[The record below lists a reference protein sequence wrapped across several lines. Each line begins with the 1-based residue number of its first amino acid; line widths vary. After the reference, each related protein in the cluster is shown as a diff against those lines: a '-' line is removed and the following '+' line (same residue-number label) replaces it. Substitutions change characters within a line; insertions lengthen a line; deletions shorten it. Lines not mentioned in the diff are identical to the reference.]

1 MATKFSYAFREAV
14 KSLNASSIL
23 DSLLNTFN
31 SSLVDISEDD
41 NRLLVSFREW
51 PESLLS
57 HIFTINVDYNELSKK
72 SLKINNLDSLVTD
85 IIRTCDKEA
94 SKYFKSDSNLDLDFK
109 LVIEKYAL
117 KDFITELTKNYFK
130 ENVYNQ
136 KVFTISVNPLDA
148 KLFIN
153 DIEVSTINGTFSDK
167 AIENSKIKVR
177 IEKENYKTIEDTIEI
192 NTNIFKFELEPV
204 YKTFHLA
211 VVPDSENV
219 HLYEKIS
226 KISLKEKASSLK
238 ESLTP
243 SSFVDDNDLEFAYN
257 EIPLDKREDM
267 FFAKVKQ
274 GSNLVLKVKKRYYK
288 DVEENITFDNSVF
301 KVIELE
307 NYFVPVSIKFDDENN
322 NRLFINDELVQT
334 PYNTK
339 LAVGEALKI
348 EAIAETGESYKNFVI
363 ANEADIK
370 NGLEFNIKFTKMYN
384 FDIQVEDDAKLYI
397 NNLLIDGNR
406 YSEKLIE
413 GSVVDVRVHK
423 EDYVDV
429 NERFYITHDI
439 EKSFVLSE
447 KLPKYNVSISV
458 QPQNAYLLI
467 NGKQVSN
474 PFEDMIAENSEIQ
487 IKSFL
492 NGYKAITENVIVNTD
507 ISKDYVL
514 EEAPIVKPLLNISCN
529 IPDATLSVNGEDIT
543 IPAAI
548 YGEPGKLYSVVCS
561 KEGFKTFTKDIRLL
575 ENTNLDIK
583 LVELSEAELED
594 TVKLRV
600 NCSKLNSII
609 MINGKQIDNL
619 SEMTYP
625 RNTIVDIEATYPG
638 YVTYSNRFTL
648 TEDTDL
654 DIVLEKSDN
663 LSTYRVYIYNS
674 TTGAVLE
681 VNDKVVSSPFVSDF
695 EFGSKVKI
703 KAHLDGYQT
712 FERELTIDQD
722 YIVNINLQKN
732 IDINIETVIPE

>member
-1 MATKFSYAFREAV
+1 MTTQFSYAFRESI
-14 KSLNASSIL
+14 KSLDASSIL
-23 DSLLNTFN
+23 DSLLNIFN
-31 SSLVDISEDD
+31 SSLIDISENE
-41 NRLLVSFREW
+41 NRLMVSFREW

-94 SKYFKSDSNLDLDFK
+94 SKYFKSDSSLDLDFK

-130 ENVYNQ
+130 ENVCNQ

-148 KLFIN
+148 KLFVN

-167 AIENSKIKVR
+167 GIENSRIKVR
-177 IEKENYKTIEDTIEI
+177 IEKENYNTIEDTIEI
-192 NTNIFKFELEPV
+192 NTNIFNFELEPI
-204 YKTFHLA
+204 YKTLNLA
-211 VVPDSENV
+211 VVPNSDNV

-226 KISLKEKASSLK
+226 KISLKEKVSSLK

-243 SSFVDDNDLEFAYN
+243 SSFADDNDLEFAYN
-257 EIPLDKREDM
+257 EITLDKRDDM

-288 DVEENITFDNSVF
+288 DVEENIDFNDSVF
-301 KVIELE
+301 KVIKLE
-307 NYFVPVSIKFDDENN
+307 DYFVPVLIKFEDENN

-363 ANEADIK
+363 VSEADVK

-397 NNLLIDGNR
+397 NNLLIDGHR

-423 EDYVDV
+423 EDFVDV

-439 EKSFVLSE
+439 EKSYTLTE
-447 KLPKYNVSISV
+447 KLPKYNVSISA

-529 IPDATLSVNGEDIT
+529 IPDATLSVNDEDIT

-548 YGEPGKLYSVVCS
+548 YGEAGKLYNITCS

-594 TVKLRV
+594 AVKLKV

-609 MINGKQIDNL
+609 MINGKQVDNL
-619 SEMTYP
+619 SEMSYP
-625 RNTIVDIEATYPG
+625 RNTIIDIEATYPG

-648 TEDTDL
+648 TEDTNL

-674 TTGAVLE
+674 ATGSVLE

-695 EFGSKVKI
+695 EFGSKVRI
-703 KAHLDGYQT
+703 KAYLDGYQT

-732 IDINIETVIPE
+732 IDVNVIPE

>member
-1 MATKFSYAFREAV
+1 MTTQFSYAFRESV

-23 DSLLNTFN
+23 DSLLNIFN
-31 SSLVDISEDD
+31 SSLIDISENE
-41 NRLLVSFREW
+41 NRLMVSFREW

-130 ENVYNQ
+130 ENVCNE

-148 KLFIN
+148 KLFVN

-167 AIENSKIKVR
+167 GIENSRIKVR
-177 IEKENYKTIEDTIEI
+177 IEKENYNTIEDTIEI
-192 NTNIFKFELEPV
+192 NTNIFDFELEPI
-204 YKTFHLA
+204 YKTLNLA
-211 VVPDSENV
+211 VVPNSDNV
-219 HLYEKIS
+219 HLFEKIS
-226 KISLKEKASSLK
+226 KISLKEKVSSLK

-243 SSFVDDNDLEFAYN
+243 SSFADDNDLEFAYN
-257 EIPLDKREDM
+257 EITLDKRDDM
-267 FFAKVKQ
+267 FFANVKQ
-274 GSNLVLKVKKRYYK
+274 GSNLVLNVKKRYYK
-288 DVEENITFDNSVF
+288 DVEENISFNDSVF
-301 KVIELE
+301 KVIKLE
-307 NYFVPVSIKFDDENN
+307 DYFVPVLIKFEDENN

-339 LAVGEALKI
+339 LAVGESLKI
-348 EAIAETGESYKNFVI
+348 EAIAETGESYKNFII
-363 ANEADIK
+363 ASEADVK

-384 FDIQVEDDAKLYI
+384 FDIQVEADAKLYI

-423 EDYVDV
+423 EDFVDV

-439 EKSFVLSE
+439 EKSYTLTE

-467 NGKQVSN
+467 NGKQVAN

-507 ISKDYVL
+507 ISKAYTL

-529 IPDATLSVNGEDIT
+529 IPDATLSVNDEDIT

-548 YGEPGKLYSVVCS
+548 YGEAGKLYSITCS

-583 LVELSEAELED
+583 LVELSKTELED
-594 TVKLRV
+594 AVKLKV

-609 MINGKQIDNL
+609 MINGKQVDNL
-619 SEMTYP
+619 SEMSYP
-625 RNTIVDIEATYPG
+625 RNTIIDIEATYPG
-638 YVTYSNRFTL
+638 YVTYSNRFTI
-648 TEDTDL
+648 TKDTDL
-654 DIVLEKSDN
+654 EITLEKSDN
-663 LSTYRVYIYNS
+663 LSTYRVYIYNA
-674 TTGAVLE
+674 TTGSVLE

-722 YIVNINLQKN
+722 YIVNINLQKKN
-732 IDINIETVIPE
+732 IDVNVIPE

>member
-1 MATKFSYAFREAV
+1 MTTQFSYAFRESV

-23 DSLLNTFN
+23 DSLLNIFN
-31 SSLVDISEDD
+31 SSLIDISENE
-41 NRLLVSFREW
+41 NRLMVSFREW

-130 ENVYNQ
+130 ENVCNE
-136 KVFTISVNPLDA
+136 KVFTISVNPFDA
-148 KLFIN
+148 KLFVN
-153 DIEVSTINGTFSDK
+153 NIEVSTINGTFSDK
-167 AIENSKIKVR
+167 GIENSRIKVR
-177 IEKENYKTIEDTIEI
+177 IEKENYNTIEDTIEI
-192 NTNIFKFELEPV
+192 NTNIFDFELEPI
-204 YKTFHLA
+204 YKTLNLA
-211 VVPDSENV
+211 VVPNSDNV
-219 HLYEKIS
+219 HLFEKIS
-226 KISLKEKASSLK
+226 KISLKESVS
-238 ESLTP
+238 P
-243 SSFVDDNDLEFAYN
+243 SSFADDNDLEFAYN
-257 EIPLDKREDM
+257 EITLDKRDDM
-267 FFAKVKQ
+267 FFANVKQ
-274 GSNLVLKVKKRYYK
+274 GSNLVLNVKKRYYK
-288 DVEENITFDNSVF
+288 DVEENISFNDSVF
-301 KVIELE
+301 KVIKLE
-307 NYFVPVSIKFDDENN
+307 DYFVPVLIKFEDENN

-348 EAIAETGESYKNFVI
+348 EAITETGESYKNFVI
-363 ANEADIK
+363 ASEADVK

-429 NERFYITHDI
+429 NERFYITYDI
-439 EKSFVLSE
+439 EKSYTLTE

-507 ISKDYVL
+507 ISKAYSL

-529 IPDATLSVNGEDIT
+529 IPDATLSVNDEDIT

-548 YGEPGKLYSVVCS
+548 YGEAGKLYSITCS

-583 LVELSEAELED
+583 LVELSKTELED
-594 TVKLRV
+594 AVKLKV

-609 MINGKQIDNL
+609 MINGKQVDNL
-619 SEMTYP
+619 SEMSYP
-625 RNTIVDIEATYPG
+625 RNTIIDIEATYPG
-638 YVTYSNRFTL
+638 YVTYSNRFTI
-648 TEDTDL
+648 TKDTDL
-654 DIVLEKSDN
+654 DITLEKSDN
-663 LSTYRVYIYNS
+663 LSTYRVYIYNA
-674 TTGAVLE
+674 TTGSVLE

-695 EFGSKVKI
+695 EFGYKVKI
-703 KAHLDGYQT
+703 KAHLDGYQP

-722 YIVNINLQKN
+722 YIVNITLQKN
-732 IDINIETVIPE
+732 IDVNVIS

>member
-1 MATKFSYAFREAV
+1 MTTQFSYAFRESV
-14 KSLNASSIL
+14 KSLDASSIL
-23 DSLLNTFN
+23 DSLLNIFN
-31 SSLVDISEDD
+31 SSLIDISENE
-41 NRLLVSFREW
+41 NRLMVSFREW

-130 ENVYNQ
+130 ENVCNE
-136 KVFTISVNPLDA
+136 KVFTISINPLDA
-148 KLFIN
+148 KLFVN
-153 DIEVSTINGTFSDK
+153 DIEVSTINGTFSDT
-167 AIENSKIKVR
+167 AAENSKIKVK
-177 IEKENYKTIEDTIEI
+177 IEKENYNTIEDTIEI
-192 NTNIFKFELEPV
+192 NTNIFNFELEPI
-204 YKTFHLA
+204 YKTLNLA
-211 VVPDSENV
+211 VVPNSDNV
-219 HLYEKIS
+219 HLYEKIN
-226 KISLKEKASSLK
+226 KISLKEKVSPLK

-243 SSFVDDNDLEFAYN
+243 SSFADDSDLEFMYN
-257 EIPLDKREDM
+257 EIPLDKMEDM
-267 FFAKVKQ
+267 FFANVKQ
-274 GSNLVLKVKKRYYK
+274 GSNLVLQVKKRYYK
-288 DVEENITFDNSVF
+288 DVEENIDFSDSVF
-301 KVIELE
+301 KVIKLE
-307 NYFVPVSIKFDDENN
+307 DYFVPVSIKFDDENN

-363 ANEADIK
+363 ASEADVK
-370 NGLEFNIKFTKMYN
+370 NGLEFNVKFTKMYN
-384 FDIQVEDDAKLYI
+384 FDIQVEDTAKLYI

-423 EDYVDV
+423 EDFVDV

-439 EKSFVLSE
+439 EKSYTLTE

-529 IPDATLSVNGEDIT
+529 IPDAILTVNNEDIT

-548 YGEPGKLYSVVCS
+548 YGEPGKLYNIVCS
-561 KEGFKTFTKDIRLL
+561 KEGYKTFTKDIRLL
-575 ENTNLDIK
+575 ENTNL
-583 LVELSEAELED
+583 
-594 TVKLRV
+594 
-600 NCSKLNSII
+600 
-609 MINGKQIDNL
+609 
-619 SEMTYP
+619 
-625 RNTIVDIEATYPG
+625 
-638 YVTYSNRFTL
+638 
-648 TEDTDL
+648 
-654 DIVLEKSDN
+654 
-663 LSTYRVYIYNS
+663 
-674 TTGAVLE
+674 
-681 VNDKVVSSPFVSDF
+681 
-695 EFGSKVKI
+695 
-703 KAHLDGYQT
+703 
-712 FERELTIDQD
+712 
-722 YIVNINLQKN
+722 
-732 IDINIETVIPE
+732 

>member
-1 MATKFSYAFREAV
+1 MTTQFSYAFRESV

-23 DSLLNTFN
+23 DSLLNIFN
-31 SSLVDISEDD
+31 SSLIDISENE
-41 NRLLVSFREW
+41 NRLMVSFREW

-130 ENVYNQ
+130 ENVCNE
-136 KVFTISVNPLDA
+136 KVFTISVNPFDA
-148 KLFIN
+148 KLFVN

-167 AIENSKIKVR
+167 GIENSRIKVR
-177 IEKENYKTIEDTIEI
+177 IEKENYNTIEDTIEI
-192 NTNIFKFELEPV
+192 NTNIFDFELEPI
-204 YKTFHLA
+204 YKTLNLA
-211 VVPDSENV
+211 VVPNSDNV
-219 HLYEKIS
+219 HLFEKIS
-226 KISLKEKASSLK
+226 KISLKEKVSSLK

-243 SSFVDDNDLEFAYN
+243 SSFADDNDLEFAYN
-257 EIPLDKREDM
+257 EITLDKRDDM
-267 FFAKVKQ
+267 FFANVKQ
-274 GSNLVLKVKKRYYK
+274 GSNLVLNVKKRYYK
-288 DVEENITFDNSVF
+288 DVEEIISFNDSVF
-301 KVIELE
+301 KVIKLE
-307 NYFVPVSIKFDDENN
+307 DYFVPVLIKFEDENN

-339 LAVGEALKI
+339 LAVGESLKI
-348 EAIAETGESYKNFVI
+348 EAIAETGESYKNFII
-363 ANEADIK
+363 ASEADIK

-384 FDIQVEDDAKLYI
+384 FDIQVEADAKLYI

-413 GSVVDVRVHK
+413 GSVVDARVHK
-423 EDYVDV
+423 EDFVDV

-439 EKSFVLSE
+439 EKSYTLTE

-467 NGKQVSN
+467 NGKQVAN

-492 NGYKAITENVIVNTD
+492 NGYKAITENVIVNTG
-507 ISKDYVL
+507 ISKAYTL

-529 IPDATLSVNGEDIT
+529 IPDATLSVNDEDIT

-548 YGEPGKLYSVVCS
+548 YGEAGKLYSITCS

-583 LVELSEAELED
+583 LVELSKTELED
-594 TVKLRV
+594 AVKLKV

-609 MINGKQIDNL
+609 MINGKQVDNL
-619 SEMTYP
+619 SEMSYP
-625 RNTIVDIEATYPG
+625 RNTIIDIEATYPG
-638 YVTYSNRFTL
+638 YVTYSNRFTI
-648 TEDTDL
+648 TKDTDL
-654 DIVLEKSDN
+654 EITLEKSDN
-663 LSTYRVYIYNS
+663 LSTYRVYVYNS
-674 TTGAVLE
+674 TTGSVLE
-681 VNDKVVSSPFVSDF
+681 VNDKIVSSPFVSDF

-703 KAHLDGYQT
+703 KAHLDGYQP
-712 FERELTIDQD
+712 FERELTIDKD
-722 YIVNINLQKN
+722 YIVNITLQKN
-732 IDINIETVIPE
+732 IDVNVISK